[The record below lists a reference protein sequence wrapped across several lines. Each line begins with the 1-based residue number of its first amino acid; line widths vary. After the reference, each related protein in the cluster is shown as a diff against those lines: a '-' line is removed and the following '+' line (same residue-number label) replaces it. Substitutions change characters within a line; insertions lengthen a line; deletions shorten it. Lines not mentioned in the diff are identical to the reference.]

1 MIAGSTRE
9 QLSAKY
15 VRLPIDRSDTS
26 QVTGLHRSD
35 RAQSGGT
42 PIVLLGEVAPM
53 HTSTHACSAR
63 TAYWLS
69 QICYWAARHRST
81 ARCPT
86 GLIGAIGA
94 TPITLPK
101 ASRFGWASP
110 TSVQPSLTRCIM
122 RVPCLFCLAVACGP
136 WDERGHACCSL
147 LLGGWP
153 RAHAPANPISRLMPD
168 SGLGLW

>member
-1 MIAGSTRE
+1 MHSTGLWSPPIKRPIKIGGFIGRALRLFAHARTCRIGATISIIDHNRFIMIAGSTRE

-63 TAYWLS
+63 TAYFAMLFKCFGVKGA
-69 QICYWAARHRST
+69 QRK
-81 ARCPT
+81 RC
-86 GLIGAIGA
+86 L
-94 TPITLPK
+94 
-101 ASRFGWASP
+101 
-110 TSVQPSLTRCIM
+110 
-122 RVPCLFCLAVACGP
+122 RVEP
-136 WDERGHACCSL
+136 DL
-147 LLGGWP
+147 LLGGQTP
-153 RAHAPANPISRLMPD
+153 VNRPVSNRSHRGNRGNTD
-168 SGLGLW
+168 YVTEG